1 MAVELWWLLPAAS
14 AFSPEE
20 ERLGGEREGGR
31 RRRWGSGRE
40 RACGK
45 GLERRDR
52 RRGLWRPGSEV
63 RSAAPYV
70 FLRPRLCAWRKRS
83 VGFNQL
89 GRVGNAGLWGFKLG
103 RGGGSTSRERQ
114 K

>member
-1 MAVELWWLLPAAS
+1 MW
-14 AFSPEE
+14 
-20 ERLGGEREGGR
+20 
-31 RRRWGSGRE
+31 
-40 RACGK
+40 K
-45 GLERRDR
+45 GLERRT
-52 RRGLWRPGSEV
+52 GEEGSGVQAVTV

-89 GRVGNAGLWGFKLG
+89 GRVGNAGLWGLSWG
-103 RGGGSTSRERQ
+103 GGGGSTSRERQ